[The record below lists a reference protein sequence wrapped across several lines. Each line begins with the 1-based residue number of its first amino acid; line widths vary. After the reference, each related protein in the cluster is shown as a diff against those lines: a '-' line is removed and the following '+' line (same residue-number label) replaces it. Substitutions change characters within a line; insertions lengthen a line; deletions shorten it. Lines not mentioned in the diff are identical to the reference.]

1 MKNID
6 LIYSKNHNSFFDKI
20 ILKKR
25 FQIIKIIN
33 DKIKDQAIH
42 DALDIGTTA
51 DENNK
56 SSNIIIKNLKNI
68 KFFKCISDQEINS
81 VFFKKKL
88 KKSITSDFSNDEIKE
103 FSSDLVVSNATIEH
117 VGGLFQQKKMI
128 SNIIKLTKKTFIV
141 STPNRFH
148 PFEFHTKIPLIHW
161 LPKEFHRKILEIL
174 GISFYAKKKN
184 LNLLSKNDL
193 IEVLKSHNITYEIK
207 FINFLFFKS
216 NLIVIGKKNKKT
228 ITFC

>member
-228 ITFC
+228 IF

>member
-1 MKNID
+1 VKNID

>member
-88 KKSITSDFSNDEIKE
+88 KNQLQVIF
-103 FSSDLVVSNATIEH
+103 
-117 VGGLFQQKKMI
+117 KMM
-128 SNIIKLTKKTFIV
+128 KLK
-141 STPNRFH
+141 NFH
-148 PFEFHTKIPLIHW
+148 LI
-161 LPKEFHRKILEIL
+161 
-174 GISFYAKKKN
+174 
-184 LNLLSKNDL
+184 
-193 IEVLKSHNITYEIK
+193 
-207 FINFLFFKS
+207 
-216 NLIVIGKKNKKT
+216 
-228 ITFC
+228 

>member
-1 MKNID
+1 
-6 LIYSKNHNSFFDKI
+6 
-20 ILKKR
+20 
-25 FQIIKIIN
+25 
-33 DKIKDQAIH
+33 
-42 DALDIGTTA
+42 
-51 DENNK
+51 
-56 SSNIIIKNLKNI
+56 
-68 KFFKCISDQEINS
+68 
-81 VFFKKKL
+81 
-88 KKSITSDFSNDEIKE
+88 
-103 FSSDLVVSNATIEH
+103 
-117 VGGLFQQKKMI
+117 MI

-193 IEVLKSHNITYEIK
+193 IEILKSHNITYEIK

>member
-88 KKSITSDFSNDEIKE
+88 KKSITSDFSKDEIKE

-117 VGGLFQQKKMI
+117 VGGFFQQKKMI

-228 ITFC
+228 IFKR